1 TFSRERGT
9 VSRFALYY
17 PCHRTRAV
25 PAMSTAPVPA
35 RTSRALSANVNAAAC
50 AANAAPAD
58 APMDRILA
66 PVAPEHRAT
75 VRAYADALCD
85 ETLAAGG
92 SLTWY
97 RALAQ
102 AVAAYLDAKAE
113 AEASEAAGV
122 LRVIDAADA
131 IEREAAAGLSAA
143 L

>member
-1 TFSRERGT
+1 
-9 VSRFALYY
+9 
-17 PCHRTRAV
+17 
-25 PAMSTAPVPA
+25 MSTAPVSA

-113 AEASEAAGV
+113 AEAEAEASEAAGV

-131 IEREAAAGLSAA
+131 IEREATAGLSAA
-143 L
+143 LAECSASLQAILDAREAALASL